1 MARPIFRSLSQLLRE
16 AEVKAAALDP
26 ATTVA
31 QLKAELK
38 SAVMQRTLSE
48 LLHLGVDLRDYYAPH
63 VDKAMV
69 LCVGHKVKD
78 FVQQLA
84 RLFESGKDSLLD
96 VKAMERVAQEM
107 AAEDPKFQPLVYPF
121 HRATDMQGE
130 SALAFLVSAA

>member
-1 MARPIFRSLSQLLRE
+1 
-16 AEVKAAALDP
+16 
-26 ATTVA
+26 
-31 QLKAELK
+31 
-38 SAVMQRTLSE
+38 
-48 LLHLGVDLRDYYAPH
+48 
-63 VDKAMV
+63 MV

-78 FVQQLA
+78 FGQHLA
-84 RLFESGKDSLLD
+84 RLFESGKNSLLD

>member
-1 MARPIFRSLSQLLRE
+1 MSAASSMAFTLITQSLPDSKRRLRFCE
-16 AEVKAAALDP
+16 KPL
-26 ATTVA
+26 
-31 QLKAELK
+31 
-38 SAVMQRTLSE
+38 
-48 LLHLGVDLRDYYAPH
+48 VDLRDYYAPH

-96 VKAMERVAQEM
+96 VKAMERVAQEEM

>member
-1 MARPIFRSLSQLLRE
+1 
-16 AEVKAAALDP
+16 
-26 ATTVA
+26 
-31 QLKAELK
+31 
-38 SAVMQRTLSE
+38 MQRTLSE

-78 FVQQLA
+78 FVQHLA

-96 VKAMERVAQEM
+96 VKAMERVAQDM

>member
-1 MARPIFRSLSQLLRE
+1 MIAMPMAMLMLVTHDRFELIHRAIRIFMHAFMLHPCILSTHLE
-16 AEVKAAALDP
+16 
-26 ATTVA
+26 
-31 QLKAELK
+31 
-38 SAVMQRTLSE
+38 MSE

-96 VKAMERVAQEM
+96 VKAMERVAQEEM